1 MKVGHIADIHLKG
14 GWDTE
19 EARALLKAADHFIAE
34 NVNLVCVNGDVY
46 EDVSSPNDRL
56 VFKEFLH
63 RLHINGM
70 MTIVLRGNHDK
81 ANDLRVF
88 DEAVPL
94 IYHWGFEKPGFVET
108 PTGLDKSLMV
118 YAIPHFS
125 AGALALKSGSVEE
138 MNSTGTELFTDL
150 LENAFQKLRQHN
162 GPKLVLFHGTVSG
175 AKLDN
180 DRIPRQNG
188 IHLPLGV
195 LESLDCPVVGG
206 HYHKPQNVGGKVW
219 YSGSI
224 TRQTWGE
231 AEDDKGILIWE
242 MDSEGNWFPEP
253 VFHSLNPIPMVT
265 VNAEW
270 DGENLIDKATKQ
282 IVEPS
287 ALQPEGKLRLR
298 FDVSESL
305 RHTVPKDFALKFG
318 NSTELRIE
326 KTILTTT
333 AVRSEAMSFA
343 ITIEES
349 LRVWLEAKGKT
360 TEEIEAHIQEYKKI
374 KLQSES
380 ENSEENVA

>member
-1 MKVGHIADIHLKG
+1 M
-14 GWDTE
+14 
-19 EARALLKAADHFIAE
+19 
-34 NVNLVCVNGDVY
+34 
-46 EDVSSPNDRL
+46 
-56 VFKEFLH
+56 
-63 RLHINGM
+63 
-70 MTIVLRGNHDK
+70 LRGNHDK
-81 ANDLRVF
+81 PSDLKIFESQV
-88 DEAVPL
+88 ESVE
-94 IYHWGFEKPGFVET
+94 IIEFEKPGSIRLWF
-108 PTGLDKSLMV
+108 DSSLQKDLLV

-162 GPKLVLFHGTVSG
+162 GPRLVLFHGTVSG

-188 IHLPLGV
+188 IHLPLAV

-231 AEDDKGILIWE
+231 AEDDKGVLIWE

-253 VFHSLNPIPMVT
+253 VFHSLNPVPMIT

-270 DGENLIDKATKQ
+270 NGESLVDKSTNLEID
-282 IVEPS
+282 PS
-287 ALQPEGKLRLR
+287 SFASDSKLRLR
-298 FDVSESL
+298 FDVSENL
-305 RHTVPKDFALKFG
+305 VHTVPKDLVSRFRNSAELK
-318 NSTELRIE
+318 IE

-333 AVRSEAMSFA
+333 AVRSEAMVSA
-343 ITIEES
+343 ITIEDS

-360 TEEIEAHIQEYKKI
+360 MEEIETHLSEYRKI
-374 KLQSES
+374 KLKSES
-380 ENSEENVA
+380 GNSEENAA

>member
-19 EARALLKAADHFIAE
+19 EARALFKAADLFIAQ
-34 NVNLVCVNGDVY
+34 NVRLVCVNGDVY
-46 EDVSSPNDRL
+46 EDVSSPEDRL
-56 VFKEFLH
+56 VFKDFLH
-63 RLHINGM
+63 RLHMDGI

-81 ANDLRVF
+81 ANDLKVF
-88 DEAVPL
+88 DQAVPL
-94 IYHWGFEKPGFVET
+94 IYHWEFEKPGFVDPPSGVE
-108 PTGLDKSLMV
+108 KSLMV

-138 MNSTGTELFTDL
+138 MNSSGTELFTDL
-150 LENAFQKLRQHN
+150 LENAFQNLRQHD
-162 GPKLVLFHGTVSG
+162 GPRLVLFHGTVSG

-188 IHLPLGV
+188 IHLPLPV

-231 AEDDKGILIWE
+231 AEDDKGVLIWE
-242 MDSEGNWFPEP
+242 MDSEGHWFPEP
-253 VFHSLNPIPMVT
+253 VFHSLNPVPMIT

-270 DGENLIDKATKQ
+270 NGEKLIDKSTQLEIDPTSFAS
-282 IVEPS
+282 ES
-287 ALQPEGKLRLR
+287 KLRLR
-298 FDVSESL
+298 FDVPESL
-305 RHTVPKDFALKFG
+305 VHTVPKDLAARFR
-318 NSTELRIE
+318 NSEEIKIE
-326 KTILTTT
+326 KTIQTTT
-333 AVRSEAMSFA
+333 AVRSEAMGSA
-343 ITIEES
+343 ITIEDS

-360 TEEIEAHIQEYKKI
+360 PEEIEVHIREYRKVKQNSAI
-374 KLQSES
+374 
-380 ENSEENVA
+380 ENSEEAAA